1 MAELL
6 IELYSEEIPAGLQ
19 ETSAH
24 TFKTLLIKSFL
35 EAGLSFNN
43 SEIFWS
49 PMRLTVC
56 VEGLALK
63 SSDTEVNKRGPR
75 VDANEMAING
85 FAKGLGVAVK
95 ELSKIETDKG
105 NFYFYRNTKKGIT
118 ASVIIEESIKNII
131 LNFPWK
137 KSMRWGTNNLKWIRP
152 LHKIVCVFDEKPIIF
167 NIENIY
173 SGNKTYGHRFVSP
186 KEIIVK
192 NKKEYVQL
200 LLDSNVIVDPII
212 RQETILSCGNELANK
227 HSLVFKPEKFLL
239 EEVSNIIE
247 YPYLFIGKFDK
258 EYLSLPAPIL
268 ELTMIKQQKYFPLYN
283 ADKTLS
289 KNFLA
294 VSNIPVDN
302 NSQIISGNERVLK
315 ARLSDARFFF
325 DNDVKNGLT
334 KLSAKLKNIIFH
346 RSLGSMEKKVQR
358 MSFITEKYSDI
369 FKANKNLVVKAAM
382 LCKAD
387 LCSEIVYEMPELQ
400 GRIGSIYAEIQ
411 GMPREVI
418 LSIKEHYSPLGPSD
432 SCPTSSESSILSL
445 SDKLD
450 SLIGFIAIDMK
461 ATGSKDP
468 FGLRRSCL
476 GIIRIVL
483 ENKIR
488 MSMKVLALDAYE
500 SYKEQG
506 IKLILSKEEVQKSY
520 IEFIYDRL
528 KVFMKDKGFSQSSI
542 QAVYNVSDFSDI
554 LDDFNKIEAL
564 DKFINDAAG
573 KDFLNILKRVRRILS
588 IEEKKIDTPI
598 GIKVNQNLLEMEEEK
613 NLYNKQVNFSEEVN
627 GLIKNEEYEKAMKSF
642 SRISIYLEKFF
653 ESVKVNVEDKK
664 IKNNRLMLLSMIR
677 STFIK
682 FADFSLIEAEN
693 EVK

>member
-19 ETSAH
+19 ETSVH

-63 SSDTEVNKRGPR
+63 SSDIEVNKRGPR

-200 LLDSNVIVDPII
+200 LLDSNVIIDPIV
-212 RQETILSCGNELANK
+212 RQETILSCGNELAKK

-283 ADKTLS
+283 VDKTLS

-369 FKANKNLVVKAAM
+369 FKANKNLVVQAAM

-387 LCSEIVYEMPELQ
+387 LCSEVVYEMPELQ

-500 SYKEQG
+500 AYKDQG
-506 IKLILSKEEVQKSY
+506 IKLILSQEEAQKSY

-528 KVFMKDKGFSQSSI
+528 KVFMKDKGFSQTSI

-653 ESVKVNVEDKK
+653 ESVKVNVEDKN

>member
-1 MAELL
+1 
-6 IELYSEEIPAGLQ
+6 
-19 ETSAH
+19 
-24 TFKTLLIKSFL
+24 
-35 EAGLSFNN
+35 
-43 SEIFWS
+43 
-49 PMRLTVC
+49 
-56 VEGLALK
+56 
-63 SSDTEVNKRGPR
+63 
-75 VDANEMAING
+75 
-85 FAKGLGVAVK
+85 
-95 ELSKIETDKG
+95 
-105 NFYFYRNTKKGIT
+105 
-118 ASVIIEESIKNII
+118 
-131 LNFPWK
+131 
-137 KSMRWGTNNLKWIRP
+137 
-152 LHKIVCVFDEKPIIF
+152 
-167 NIENIY
+167 
-173 SGNKTYGHRFVSP
+173 
-186 KEIIVK
+186 
-192 NKKEYVQL
+192 
-200 LLDSNVIVDPII
+200 
-212 RQETILSCGNELANK
+212 
-227 HSLVFKPEKFLL
+227 
-239 EEVSNIIE
+239 
-247 YPYLFIGKFDK
+247 
-258 EYLSLPAPIL
+258 
-268 ELTMIKQQKYFPLYN
+268 
-283 ADKTLS
+283 
-289 KNFLA
+289 
-294 VSNIPVDN
+294 
-302 NSQIISGNERVLK
+302 
-315 ARLSDARFFF
+315 
-325 DNDVKNGLT
+325 
-334 KLSAKLKNIIFH
+334 
-346 RSLGSMEKKVQR
+346 
-358 MSFITEKYSDI
+358 
-369 FKANKNLVVKAAM
+369 M

-400 GRIGSIYAEIQ
+400 GGIGSIYAEIQ
-411 GMPREVI
+411 GMPSEVV

-432 SCPTSSESSILSL
+432 NCPTSSESSILSL

-500 SYKEQG
+500 SYKEQD
-506 IKLILSKEEVQKSY
+506 IKLVFSKEEVQKSY

-542 QAVYNVSDFSDI
+542 HAVYNVSDFSDI

-588 IEEKKIDTPI
+588 IEEKQIDTPI
-598 GIKVNQNLLEMEEEK
+598 GIKVNKNLLEMEEEK

-677 STFIK
+677 STFIN

>member
-19 ETSAH
+19 ETSVH

-200 LLDSNVIVDPII
+200 LLDSNVIIDPIV
-212 RQETILSCGNELANK
+212 RQETILSCGNELAKK

-283 ADKTLS
+283 VDKTLS

-369 FKANKNLVVKAAM
+369 FKANKNLVVQAAM

-506 IKLILSKEEVQKSY
+506 IKLILSKEEAQKSY

>member
-19 ETSAH
+19 ETSVH

-200 LLDSNVIVDPII
+200 LLDSNVIIDPIV
-212 RQETILSCGNELANK
+212 RQETILSCGNELAKK

-283 ADKTLS
+283 VDKTLS

-369 FKANKNLVVKAAM
+369 FKANKNLVVQAAM
-382 LCKAD
+382 LCKVD

-500 SYKEQG
+500 AYKDQG
-506 IKLILSKEEVQKSY
+506 IKLILSQEEAQKSY

-528 KVFMKDKGFSQSSI
+528 KVFMKDKGFSQTSI

>member
-19 ETSAH
+19 ETSVH

-200 LLDSNVIVDPII
+200 LLDSNVIIDPIV
-212 RQETILSCGNELANK
+212 RQETILSCGNELAKK

-283 ADKTLS
+283 VDKTLS

-325 DNDVKNGLT
+325 DNDIKNGLT

-369 FKANKNLVVKAAM
+369 FKANKNLVVQAAM

-387 LCSEIVYEMPELQ
+387 LCSEVVYEMPELQ

-506 IKLILSKEEVQKSY
+506 IKLILSKEEAQKSY

>member
-19 ETSAH
+19 ETSVN

-200 LLDSNVIVDPII
+200 LLDSNVIIDPIV
-212 RQETILSCGNELANK
+212 RQETILSCGNELAKK

-283 ADKTLS
+283 VDKTLS

-369 FKANKNLVVKAAM
+369 FKANKNLVVQAAM

-387 LCSEIVYEMPELQ
+387 LCSEVVYEMPELQ

-500 SYKEQG
+500 AYKEQG
-506 IKLILSKEEVQKSY
+506 IKLILSQEEAQKSY

-528 KVFMKDKGFSQSSI
+528 KVFMKDKGFSQTSI

-653 ESVKVNVEDKK
+653 ESVKVNVEDKN

>member
-19 ETSAH
+19 ETSVN
-24 TFKTLLIKSFL
+24 TFKTLLVKSFL

-85 FAKGLGVAVK
+85 FAKGLGVTVK

-200 LLDSNVIVDPII
+200 LLDSNVIIDPIV
-212 RQETILSCGNELANK
+212 RQETILSCGNELAKK

-283 ADKTLS
+283 VDKTLS

-369 FKANKNLVVKAAM
+369 FKANKNLVVQAAM

-387 LCSEIVYEMPELQ
+387 LCSEVVYEMPELQ

-500 SYKEQG
+500 AYKEQG
-506 IKLILSKEEVQKSY
+506 IKLILSQEEAQKSY

-528 KVFMKDKGFSQSSI
+528 KVFMKDKGFSQTSI

>member
-6 IELYSEEIPAGLQ
+6 VELYSEEIPAGLQ
-19 ETSAH
+19 ETSVN
-24 TFKTLLIKSFL
+24 TFKTLLVKSFL

-85 FAKGLGVAVK
+85 FAKGLGVTVK

-200 LLDSNVIVDPII
+200 LLDSNVIIDPIV
-212 RQETILSCGNELANK
+212 RQETILSCGNELAKK

-283 ADKTLS
+283 VDKTLS

-369 FKANKNLVVKAAM
+369 FKANKNLVVQAAM

-500 SYKEQG
+500 AYKDQG
-506 IKLILSKEEVQKSY
+506 IKLILSQEEAQKSY

-528 KVFMKDKGFSQSSI
+528 KVFMKDKGFSQTSI

>member
-19 ETSAH
+19 ETSVH

-200 LLDSNVIVDPII
+200 LLDSNVIIDPIV
-212 RQETILSCGNELANK
+212 RQETILSCGNELAKK

-283 ADKTLS
+283 VDKTLS

-369 FKANKNLVVKAAM
+369 FKANKNLVVQAAM
-382 LCKAD
+382 LCKVD

-500 SYKEQG
+500 AYKDQG
-506 IKLILSKEEVQKSY
+506 IKLILSQEEAQKSY

-528 KVFMKDKGFSQSSI
+528 KVFMKDKGFSQTSI

-627 GLIKNEEYEKAMKSF
+627 GLIKDEEYEKAMKSF

>member
-95 ELSKIETDKG
+95 ELCKIETDKG
-105 NFYFYRNTKKGIT
+105 EFYFYRNTKKGINT
-118 ASVIIEESIKNII
+118 SVIIEQSIKNII

-200 LLDSNVIVDPII
+200 LLDSNVIIDPIV
-212 RQETILSCGNELANK
+212 RQETILSCGNELAKK

-283 ADKTLS
+283 VDKTLS

-369 FKANKNLVVKAAM
+369 FKANKNLVVQAAM

-387 LCSEIVYEMPELQ
+387 LCSEVVYEMPELQ

-500 SYKEQG
+500 AYKEQG
-506 IKLILSKEEVQKSY
+506 IKLILSQEEAQKSY

-528 KVFMKDKGFSQSSI
+528 KVFMKDKGFSQTSI

-653 ESVKVNVEDKK
+653 ESVKVNVEDTN

>member
-6 IELYSEEIPAGLQ
+6 VELYSEEIPAGLQ
-19 ETSAH
+19 ETSVN
-24 TFKTLLIKSFL
+24 TFKTLLVKSLL
-35 EAGLSFNN
+35 EAGLSFNK

-63 SSDTEVNKRGPR
+63 SSDIEINKRGPR

-95 ELSKIETDKG
+95 ELCKIETDKG
-105 NFYFYRNTKKGIT
+105 EFYFYRNTKKGINT
-118 ASVIIEESIKNII
+118 SVIIEQSIKNII

-173 SGNKTYGHRFVSP
+173 SSNKTYGHRFVSP
-186 KEIIVK
+186 NEIIVN

-200 LLDSNVIVDPII
+200 LLDANVIVDPIV
-212 RQETILSCGNELANK
+212 RQDTILRCGKELANQ
-227 HSLVFKPEKFLL
+227 HNLIFKPEKFLL

-247 YPYLFIGKFDK
+247 YPYLFIGEFDK
-258 EYLSLPAPIL
+258 EYLSLPAQIL

-283 ADKTLS
+283 VDKTLS
-289 KNFLA
+289 KKFLA

-358 MSFITEKYSDI
+358 ISLITEKYSDI
-369 FKANKNLVVKAAM
+369 FKANKNLVVKATM

-387 LCSEIVYEMPELQ
+387 LCSEVVYEMPELQ
-400 GRIGSIYAEIQ
+400 GKIGSIYAEIQ
-411 GMPREVI
+411 GMPSEIV

-432 SCPTSSESSILSL
+432 NCPTSSESSILSL

-500 SYKEQG
+500 SYKEQD
-506 IKLILSKEEVQKSY
+506 IKLILSKEEAQKSY

-554 LDDFNKIEAL
+554 LDDFNKIESL

-588 IEEKKIDTPI
+588 IEEKQIDTPI

-613 NLYNKQVNFSEEVN
+613 NLYNMQVNFSEEVN

-677 STFIK
+677 STFIN

>member
-19 ETSAH
+19 ETSVH

-105 NFYFYRNTKKGIT
+105 NFYFYRNIKKGIT

-200 LLDSNVIVDPII
+200 LLDSNVIIDPIV
-212 RQETILSCGNELANK
+212 RQETILSCGNELAKK

-283 ADKTLS
+283 VDKTLS

-369 FKANKNLVVKAAM
+369 FKANKNLVVQAAM

-500 SYKEQG
+500 AYKDQG
-506 IKLILSKEEVQKSY
+506 IKLILSQEEAQKSY

-528 KVFMKDKGFSQSSI
+528 KVFMKDKGFSQTSI

-613 NLYNKQVNFSEEVN
+613 NLYNMQVNFSEEVN

-653 ESVKVNVEDKK
+653 ESVKVNVEDKN